1 MIINFNN
8 IWFSNEPRQKNLISK
23 NMVDKPGIF
32 SAYLLFSGR
41 KKDQI
46 EMGGSN
52 E

>member
-8 IWFSNEPRQKNLISK
+8 KGKEIFAKKKNIISNIR
-23 NMVDKPGIF
+23 VDKPGIF

-41 KKDQI
+41 KKDQVEI
-46 EMGGSN
+46 GAYN